1 MTGQHGYPR
10 PQLQRPR
17 WESLNGRWDF
27 AIDPDGAI
35 EVPDAVVWNA
45 SITVPFAPETSASG
59 IGDTGFYRRC
69 WYRRR
74 FAAPARAPGERLL
87 LHVGAVDHA
96 ATVWLN
102 GRLAA
107 RHEGGYTP
115 FSADV
120 TPLLHGDGPQTLVVR
135 ADDDPHDLAKPR
147 GKQDWQAEPHA
158 IWYPRTTGIWQT
170 VWLEVVPPWSIA
182 DLHWTATV
190 EHWAIDL
197 AATMDGPPRGD
208 LRLRVRLQTADRLL
222 ADDTYLA
229 TEGEIQRTIGLVDPG
244 IDNARRALLWS
255 PEQPTLIQAELH
267 LLDADQRVLDTVTS
281 YTAMRTVS
289 ADGDRF
295 LLNGRPYFLRLLL
308 DQGYWPHSGLSAP
321 DDATLRHD
329 VDLAKALGFN
339 GVRKHQKIEDPR
351 FLYWADTLGLL
362 VWEELPSAYRF
373 TPTAVRRSTS
383 EWIAA
388 ILRDRSH
395 PCIVAW
401 VPFNESWGV
410 PDLPTSQ
417 AQRDYV
423 QALYHLTR
431 TLDASRPVIGNDGWE
446 FVTADLVGIHD
457 YDADVERLARRY
469 TAADGAAG
477 LLARERPG
485 RRRLALDGHPYAGQP
500 IVLSECGGLALGG
513 PQHADGSWGYTWAAT
528 PDAFAQ
534 RYQALMATLH
544 ALPLLAGFA
553 YTQFTD
559 TYQEVNGLVTADRT
573 PKAPIETIAQATR
586 GPRR

>member
-1 MTGQHGYPR
+1 VTGQHGYPR

-17 WESLNGRWDF
+17 WASLNGRWDF

-35 EVPDAVVWNA
+35 ETPDAVTWNA
-45 SITVPFAPETSASG
+45 SITVPFAPETPASG
-59 IGDTGFYRRC
+59 VGDTGFYRRC
-69 WYRRR
+69 WYRRT
-74 FAAPARAPGERLL
+74 FEAPARAPGERLL
-87 LHVGAVDHA
+87 LHLGAVDHT

-102 GRLAA
+102 GQLAA

-115 FSADV
+115 FAADV
-120 TPLLHGDGPQTLVVR
+120 TPLLRDDGPQTLVVR

-170 VWLEVVPPWSIA
+170 VWLETIPAWSIS
-182 DLHWTATV
+182 DLHWSADV
-190 EHWAIDL
+190 AHWSIGL
-197 AATMDGPPRGD
+197 AATIDGPPRGD
-208 LRLRVRLQTADRLL
+208 LRLRVRLQTADRVL
-222 ADDTYLA
+222 ADDTYLVTDA
-229 TEGEIQRTIGLVDPG
+229 ELQRTIGLPDPG
-244 IDNARRALLWS
+244 IDNARNPLLWS
-255 PEQPTLIQAELH
+255 PEQPTLIQAELQV
-267 LLDADQRVLDTVTS
+267 LDADQQVLDSVHS
-281 YTAMRTVS
+281 YTAMRAVGV
-289 ADGDRF
+289 DGDRF
-295 LLNGRPYFLRLLL
+295 LLNGRPYYLRLLL
-308 DQGYWPHSGLSAP
+308 DQGYWPDSGLSAP
-321 DDATLRHD
+321 DDAALRND
-329 VDLAKALGFN
+329 VELVKALGFT

-373 TPTAVRRSTS
+373 TATAVRRSTS
-383 EWIAA
+383 EWTAA

-410 PDLPTSQ
+410 PDLPTSP

-431 TLDASRPVIGNDGWE
+431 TLDATRPVIGNDGWE
-446 FVTADLVGIHD
+446 VVAADLVGIHD

-469 TAADGAAG
+469 APADGAAG

-513 PQHADGSWGYTWAAT
+513 PPHAAGSWGYAWAAT

-544 ALPLLAGFA
+544 GLPLLAGFA

-559 TYQEVNGLVTADRT
+559 TYQEINGLLTADRT
-573 PKAPIETIAQATR
+573 PKAPLDTIAQATR